1 MNIYETTPF
10 RAIPALFAGAV
21 VGTVIVVF
29 ALALSGA
36 VVDGTAASLLPDR
49 MFNTSFILAPFVF
62 IVFAAGAVFIAGPCW
77 WVLHRMGRRTRWD
90 AMLLGAL
97 LCAAAGFVPPI
108 AAISHLTLGHLTE
121 FALVFVVMAV
131 AGALAGLAVW
141 RLAYRALPDDGL
153 TPNEERAG

>member
-1 MNIYETTPF
+1 MNEAIYETTPF

-36 VVDGTAASLLPDR
+36 VADGTAASLLPDR

-62 IVFAAGAVFIAGPCW
+62 VVFAAGAVFIAGPCW
-77 WVLHRMGRRTRWD
+77 WVLHRMGRRTRYD

-97 LCAAAGFVPPI
+97 LCAAASFAPPI
-108 AAISHLTLGHLTE
+108 AAIPHLTIGPLAE
-121 FALVFVVMAV
+121 FAASFAVMAL
-131 AGALAGLAVW
+131 AGAVSGLAVW
-141 RLAYRALPDDGL
+141 RLAYRAAPVAE
-153 TPNEERAG
+153 PA